1 MKGFNN
7 STMEFTKTTM
17 GFTKFPKD
25 FTNTTEGLNKNTF
38 GVKKYQNKSCA
49 KHRLEFRARSALNF

>member
-1 MKGFNN
+1 
-7 STMEFTKTTM
+7 MEFTKTTM

-38 GVKKYQNKSCA
+38 GVKKYQDKSCVKYSLEIRA
-49 KHRLEFRARSALNF
+49 KFYHVIKD